1 MIMVRLISWPYAR
14 KHLLRC
20 SLTIVGIVL
29 GVALLVAMRTANESV
44 LSSFNRTVDG
54 IAGKAQ
60 LQVSSGEAGFP
71 EEVLERVQAVA
82 EVAVA
87 APVIEA
93 SVDTRIRGEGK
104 LLILGI
110 DFLGDRSLR
119 EYDFE
124 SGERD
129 IIEDPLVFLAQPD
142 SLIVTREFADRNGVH
157 AGDKV
162 VLDTA
167 QGPRPFT
174 VRGVLKAGGMAEA
187 FGGDLAI
194 MDIYAAQQVF
204 GGGRRFTRIDIALQG
219 GVSLERGE
227 AALRK
232 ALGGGFT
239 VEPPSGR
246 GQQFESLLSVFSL
259 SVNIFSVFALLIGM
273 FIIYNSFAVAVTQRR
288 SEIGILRALGATRGQ
303 IRGMF
308 LVESACA
315 GVIGSIAGLAAGLA
329 FAGGLT
335 GIFGRLLEAILG
347 VPQNGREISFDWP
360 FLFLVLLLGVFTSMV
375 AAWIPANDAASV
387 EPMRALQK
395 GSYQV
400 LGAGESRIRQTAA
413 AAAALG
419 AVVCLALARYRLL
432 FYAGYLAV
440 VFAALLLTPFL
451 SLALS
456 KLLRFPLRWIR
467 PAEGA
472 LAADSLILAP
482 RRTSATVTALV
493 LSLALAIGTAGVAR
507 ANYEY
512 IEKWASQVL
521 NPDLFVTP
529 SESLVRHD
537 LHFPAS
543 VRQELERIPGID
555 EADPVRSPRIEF
567 RGQPVTL
574 LAAEFGRIEKRV
586 HQDLVAG
593 DPATVY
599 RMVEEQKGV
608 LVSENLANLQH
619 VSLGQMVELNT
630 PAGLLRLPAVGI
642 MRDYSNQLGVIFLER
657 SAYLKAY
664 QDDTVDLFRIYVKP
678 GASIAEVR
686 REINTRVG
694 RNHRLFVWLNKDVR
708 DFVIDLANQWFGIT
722 YLQVFVAVGVAIL
735 GIVNSLIVS
744 ISDRRR
750 ELGVLRAVGGLR
762 NQIRVT
768 VWLEA
773 AAIGVIGL
781 VLGET
786 MGAINLYYELQA
798 IGHSMIGVSLTYSF
812 PLGIAALMLPVIL
825 CAAWAAAILPAE
837 SAVRAPL
844 VEALEYE

>member
-1 MIMVRLISWPYAR
+1 MNLVRLISWPYVR

-20 SLTIVGIVL
+20 LLTIVGIVL

-44 LSSFNRTVDG
+44 LRSFNRTVDG

-71 EEVLERVQAVA
+71 EEVLERVQAVPD
-82 EVAVA
+82 VAVA

-119 EYDFE
+119 QYDFE
-124 SGERD
+124 SGDRD

-142 SLIVTREFADRNGVH
+142 SLIATREFADRNGVRV
-157 AGDKV
+157 GDKV

-174 VRGVLKAGGMAEA
+174 VRGVLKAGGMAAA

-204 GGGRRFTRIDIALQG
+204 GGGRRFTRIDIALQA
-219 GVSLERGE
+219 GVSLEGGE

-232 ALGGGFT
+232 ALGEGFT

-288 SEIGILRALGATRGQ
+288 SEIGILRALGATRAQ
-303 IRGMF
+303 IRGLF
-308 LVESACA
+308 LMESACA
-315 GVIGSIAGLAAGLA
+315 GLIGSIAGLAAGLA
-329 FAGGLT
+329 FAAGLT

-347 VPQNGREISFDWP
+347 VAQNAREISFDWP
-360 FLFLVLLLGVFTSMV
+360 FLSLVLLLGVFTSMV

-387 EPMRALQK
+387 EPVRALQK
-395 GSYQV
+395 GSYQAI
-400 LGAGESRIRQTAA
+400 GAGESRVRQIAA
-413 AAAALG
+413 AAAASG
-419 AVVCLALARYRLL
+419 ALACLALARYRLL

-440 VFAALLLTPFL
+440 IFAALLLTPFL

-456 KLLRFPLRWIR
+456 KLLRYPLRWIR
-467 PAEGA
+467 PAEGS

-482 RRTSATVTALV
+482 RRTSATVTALM

-512 IEKWASQVL
+512 IEKWASEVL

-529 SESLVRHD
+529 SESIVRHD

-543 VRQELERIPGID
+543 LRQELEQIPGID
-555 EADPVRSPRIEF
+555 EADPVRSPRIQF

-586 HQDLVAG
+586 HQNLVAG

-599 RMVEEQKGV
+599 KLVEEQKGV

-619 VSLGQMVELNT
+619 ISPGQIVELNT

-642 MRDYSNQLGVIFLER
+642 MRDYSNQLGVIFIER
-657 SAYLKAY
+657 GAYLKAY

-686 REINTRVG
+686 RQINTRVG
-694 RNHRLFVWLNKDVR
+694 RNRRLFVWLNKDVR

-722 YLQVFVAVGVAIL
+722 YLQVFVAVGVAVL
-735 GIVNSLIVS
+735 GIVNSMIVS

-750 ELGVLRAVGGLR
+750 EFGVLRAVGGLR
-762 NQIRVT
+762 AQIRVT

-773 AAIGVIGL
+773 VALGVIGL
-781 VLGET
+781 VLGNT

-798 IGHSMIGVSLTYSF
+798 IGNSMIGVSLTYSF
-812 PLGIAALMLPVIL
+812 PVGIAALLLPLIL
-825 CAAWAAAILPAE
+825 GAAWAAAILPAE